1 MLLVTNSA
9 RSALFTKL
17 GSICVFG
24 LRVAVVAVLAVASA
38 VVSAGAATRP
48 GRVALAEPLA
58 ELIYEQDATTGVI
71 EVFGAAEGHRVHTIP
86 VPWGLDAIGGGTGGI
101 TFDNSGNLFASYTF
115 PVISGPG
122 EHTYASA
129 TAVFAGPR
137 PWMSTPGSTY
147 SGGLTAFDY
156 FLAVAPSGAVATEVR
171 PYHIGDGFI
180 DIQSPAGRQ
189 LVNLQS
195 AEDVVSLA
203 YLTDGTLLFSY
214 GGGPNITYLASIAPG
229 ATTFQTLGE
238 LGVPGVLA
246 TDGADDVFIYDQ
258 TTATQGSVTE
268 LHFPGPS
275 VIGSVNLDR
284 CAGVV
289 GIAVSKSGKRAYLVE
304 REPKGTRTVGYNL
317 AAGGGEPILNHYETN
332 FDGQYIAIRLGS

>member
-9 RSALFTKL
+9 NSALFTKL

-86 VPWGLDAIGGGTGGI
+86 VPFGLDPTGGDGGI
-101 TFDNSGNLFASYTF
+101 TFDRYGDLFASYTY
-115 PVISGPG
+115 PVVEPG
-122 EHTYASA
+122 ENTVAST

-137 PWMSTPGSTY
+137 PWISVPGSTY

-156 FLAVAPSGAVATEVR
+156 YLAVAPSGAVATEIIVF
-171 PYHIGDGFI
+171 HLDVGFI

-189 LVNLQS
+189 LVNLGDD
-195 AEDVVSLA
+195 EDVLSLA
-203 YLTDGTLLFSY
+203 YLSSGTLLFSY
-214 GGGPNITYLASIAPG
+214 GGGPNVTYLASIAPG

-246 TDGADDVFIYDQ
+246 TDGANDVFIYDQ

-289 GIAVSKSGKRAYLVE
+289 GIAVSKSGKRAYLIE

-317 AAGGGEPILNHYETN
+317 AGGGGEPILNHYEPN
-332 FDGQYIAIRLGS
+332 FDGRYIAIRLGS